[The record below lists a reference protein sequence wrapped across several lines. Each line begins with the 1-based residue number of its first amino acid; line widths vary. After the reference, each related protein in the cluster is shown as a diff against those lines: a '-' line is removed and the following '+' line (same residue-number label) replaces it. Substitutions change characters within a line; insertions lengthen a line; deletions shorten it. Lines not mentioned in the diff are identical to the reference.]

1 MDDHILTTVINK
13 IGLPKAE
20 QLQLHTKHM
29 IRLPISLGGIG
40 VASLASTSPP
50 AFLASV
56 CLAMPAIHNTLIPT
70 GRYMASLHHS
80 HATILSPNTGVVA
93 CDQIPRTVP
102 ALVTTYSKP
111 TPYADQLQH
120 RIQQQASKHVH
131 RALLA
136 SFTTNAQRAALI
148 SASAPHAGIPL
159 TCVPHI
165 DHPNRAMPN
174 TTFNQYIRMRLQLPP
189 HDNNRLV
196 CNVLQCGTRLPTTH
210 DQVHHH
216 QVCRN
221 MTSREATIRHN
232 YVLNTVL
239 RLARDAGFATAKE
252 EPVRDEHGQKLRPDA
267 IITSTISVH
276 RLLYLD
282 VSVVH
287 PAAKSYSAQSAFVQK
302 PLAAAT
308 TREKRKHRLYDA
320 VARTDQAVFIP
331 LVIESYGAFGREF
344 VGFLSSLASVAAEY
358 HGFDEK
364 EMKDW
369 MRDARRDIVFALQGG
384 NALMALHTF
393 RPAGFN
399 FESMH

>member
-1 MDDHILTTVINK
+1 
-13 IGLPKAE
+13 
-20 QLQLHTKHM
+20 
-29 IRLPISLGGIG
+29 
-40 VASLASTSPP
+40 
-50 AFLASV
+50 
-56 CLAMPAIHNTLIPT
+56 
-70 GRYMASLHHS
+70 
-80 HATILSPNTGVVA
+80 
-93 CDQIPRTVP
+93 
-102 ALVTTYSKP
+102 
-111 TPYADQLQH
+111 
-120 RIQQQASKHVH
+120 
-131 RALLA
+131 
-136 SFTTNAQRAALI
+136 
-148 SASAPHAGIPL
+148 
-159 TCVPHI
+159 
-165 DHPNRAMPN
+165 MPN

-252 EPVRDEHGQKLRPDA
+252 EAVRDEHGQKLRPDA